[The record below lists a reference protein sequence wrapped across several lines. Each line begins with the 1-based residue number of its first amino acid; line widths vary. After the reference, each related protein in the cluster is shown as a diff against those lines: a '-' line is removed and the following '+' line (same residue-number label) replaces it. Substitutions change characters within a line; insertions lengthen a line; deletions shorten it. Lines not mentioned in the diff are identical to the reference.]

1 MNNKEVV
8 ATKTEGKLFH
18 LLNDGNVTDE
28 GGLTVCNCSN
38 MFVSKKK
45 SVLNADHLVKCWN
58 ENEELKAQCDTY
70 KKDYESLVK
79 EVVRLS
85 GENSKMKE
93 LIADRIKELE
103 G

>member
-1 MNNKEVV
+1 M
-8 ATKTEGKLFH
+8 
-18 LLNDGNVTDE
+18 
-28 GGLTVCNCSN
+28 
-38 MFVSKKK
+38 
-45 SVLNADHLVKCWN
+45 
-58 ENEELKAQCDTY
+58 ENYKPSQTMEISSLRKQNSELKAQCDTY

-79 EVVRLS
+79 EIVRLS

>member
-1 MNNKEVV
+1 MIVNK
-8 ATKTEGKLFH
+8 KRKDIK
-18 LLNDGNVTDE
+18 NDMLDAYRE
-28 GGLTVCNCSN
+28 LR
-38 MFVSKKK
+38 
-45 SVLNADHLVKCWN
+45 N
-58 ENEELKAQCDTY
+58 ENKELKAQCDTY
-70 KKDYESLVK
+70 KKDYESLVS